1 MLEPEIKLLSFTE
14 IEVVVHPEDW
24 TLFDELVKKEF
35 NTSHSKIEPHKRY
48 APSIS
53 ELTLLRS
60 MYDYKYLI
68 RDLGFLR
75 IAVALRGPRDY
86 FNPRRRV
93 FSLTK
98 YLNRY
103 RETPFEYSMASKL
116 IIPPGV
122 FDRGDCEQL
131 IFGLMVSEELFPW
144 SFAKLVKIN
153 DNIINREP
161 RYGEVVAKNIDSLEE
176 YLRTRLTPLLM
187 SERKR
192 AKRLLRHLDKL
203 HSTVTQY
210 QVKKSRL

>member
-1 MLEPEIKLLSFTE
+1 
-14 IEVVVHPEDW
+14 
-24 TLFDELVKKEF
+24 
-35 NTSHSKIEPHKRY
+35 
-48 APSIS
+48 
-53 ELTLLRS
+53 
-60 MYDYKYLI
+60 
-68 RDLGFLR
+68 
-75 IAVALRGPRDY
+75 
-86 FNPRRRV
+86 
-93 FSLTK
+93 
-98 YLNRY
+98 
-103 RETPFEYSMASKL
+103 MASKL

-131 IFGLMVSEELFPW
+131 IFGLMFSEELFPW
-144 SFAKLVKIN
+144 TFAKLVKII

-176 YLRTRLTPLLM
+176 CLRTRLTPLLM

>member
-1 MLEPEIKLLSFTE
+1 MGRPAQYVIIYKLVEIIDDHGLRADIFGAAKIGFVLEPEIKLLSFTE

-24 TLFDELVKKEF
+24 ALFDELVKKEF

-98 YLNRY
+98 I
-103 RETPFEYSMASKL
+103 S
-116 IIPPGV
+116 
-122 FDRGDCEQL
+122 EQ
-131 IFGLMVSEELFPW
+131 VS
-144 SFAKLVKIN
+144 
-153 DNIINREP
+153 
-161 RYGEVVAKNIDSLEE
+161 
-176 YLRTRLTPLLM
+176 
-187 SERKR
+187 
-192 AKRLLRHLDKL
+192 
-203 HSTVTQY
+203 
-210 QVKKSRL
+210 